1 MFCQKCAG
9 NNLDDAQFCS
19 ACGQSL
25 TLAVSK
31 PTLVYAGF
39 WQRFAAL
46 FIDGFIVGAAMLLL
60 LGVLGVVMAVSGGAN
75 VGAMMGLVALFYLV
89 GFVISAAYFT
99 LMEAGER
106 GATYGKR
113 ALNIRVTDA
122 EGNRISTGR
131 ALGRWFG
138 HWITNCTFY
147 IGYLIQPFTEK
158 KQALHDMISSTV
170 VVETD
175 SKNRGAGVAIAIVL
189 GLVLFVGV
197 IGILAAVAIPA
208 YQSYTS
214 KAKMVEVYSAANQA
228 THAVASFYV
237 THQQTPV
244 SLIEAGYSGALPA
257 AVEQV
262 LYDPNTGEV
271 QVLTSAS
278 FPSEIALKHLIY
290 TPSVIADGSVE
301 WACHSDDIA
310 EIYLNVACK

>member
-1 MFCQKCAG
+1 MFCSKCAAS
-9 NNLDDAQFCS
+9 NLDDAQFCS

-25 TLAVSK
+25 TLIVST
-31 PTLVYAGF
+31 PTLAYAGF

-46 FIDGFIVGAAMLLL
+46 FIDGFIVGAVTLLL
-60 LGVLGVVMAVSGGAN
+60 FGVLAVLMAVSSTN
-75 VGAMMGLVALFYLV
+75 IGAMIGVVALFYLA

-138 HWITNCTFY
+138 HWITNLTCY
-147 IGYLIQPFTEK
+147 IGYLMQPFTEK

-175 SKNRGAGVAIAIVL
+175 GKNRGAGVVIAIVI
-189 GLVLFVGV
+189 GLFLLFAV

-214 KAKMVEVYSAANQA
+214 KARMVAVYSAANQA

-237 THQQTPV
+237 THQQTPATLV
-244 SLIEAGYSGALPA
+244 EAGYSGALPSG
-257 AVEQV
+257 VEQV
-262 LYDPNTGEV
+262 LYDANSGEV
-271 QVLTSAS
+271 QVVTSAQL
-278 FPSEIALKHLIY
+278 PREIALKHLIY
-290 TPSVIADGSVE
+290 TPSVMADGSVE
-301 WACHSDDIA
+301 WACHSSDMTA
-310 EIYLNVACK
+310 AYLNASCR